1 MRIDWEG
8 VIVCLLFA
16 LVVSAVVGIS
26 TFYAGVA
33 VGEARVSPACP
44 VRVDYDDVQNLIRRQ
59 NAIDMRYDAI
69 LEELSFERALQCGE
83 Q

>member
-8 VIVCLLFA
+8 VIVCLLFS
-16 LVVSAVVGIS
+16 LVVAVVAGLS
-26 TFYAGVA
+26 GFYAGTVI
-33 VGEARVSPACP
+33 GESRVSPTCP

-69 LEELSFERALQCGE
+69 LEELSFERALQCEE